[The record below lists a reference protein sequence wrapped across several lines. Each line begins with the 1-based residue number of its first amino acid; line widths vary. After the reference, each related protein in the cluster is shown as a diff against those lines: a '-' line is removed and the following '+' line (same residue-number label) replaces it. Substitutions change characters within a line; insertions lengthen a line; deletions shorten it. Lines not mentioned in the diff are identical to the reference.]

1 MIKAA
6 GYNYNAQDP
15 GADDGFRST
24 IIKKAEDKCQ
34 REINSPTNEEKYI
47 GDTPGF
53 HKLNKEINPKDDLVQ
68 VC

>member
-1 MIKAA
+1 MEDVEILLKEL
-6 GYNYNAQDP
+6 GSLKENE
-15 GADDGFRST
+15 
-24 IIKKAEDKCQ
+24 IKKVKDKCQ
-34 REINSPTNEEKYI
+34 REINSPTNEENYI